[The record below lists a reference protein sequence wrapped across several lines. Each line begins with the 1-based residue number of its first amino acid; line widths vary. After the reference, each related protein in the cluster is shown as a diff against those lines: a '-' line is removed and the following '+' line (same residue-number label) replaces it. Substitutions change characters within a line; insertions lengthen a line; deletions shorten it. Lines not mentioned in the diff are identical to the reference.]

1 MADDIDPGEVELK
14 KRHVEESKPL
24 VSGLRRLLTALL
36 VTATLGG
43 FAAVIWYAYNTGI
56 QEGSE
61 FAAPVLKPNG
71 PSKVAPMNP
80 GGQRIADQDKLVY
93 GKIDKSTEGR
103 KVERLLPPLE
113 QPLPASIVLKQPPVP
128 ERKLK
133 VPKAPP
139 TSELQAPGI
148 RTPTTAKKPEIK
160 RANEAPA
167 VRASTVNVPKSQN
180 ETSPTKVTAKPP
192 PKPSQIAAKPDPS
205 KGYRI
210 QIGSF
215 RSEAAAKTAWEK
227 RRKQHGV
234 LLRKLTLLVKRV
246 DLNKRGVYYRVQAGP
261 LRNRAAA
268 NRVCDVLKQKKI
280 GCLVIRP

>member
-14 KRHVEESKPL
+14 KRHAEESKPL

-36 VTATLGG
+36 ATATLGG

-61 FAAPVLKPNG
+61 FAAPVLKSDG

-128 ERKLK
+128 ERKLE

-139 TSELQAPGI
+139 TSELKARGKQ
-148 RTPTTAKKPEIK
+148 TPTTTKKPEID
-160 RANEAPA
+160 RENQSSAVGAPI
-167 VRASTVNVPKSQN
+167 VNVPKSQKV
-180 ETSPTKVTAKPP
+180 TSPTKVPAKPL
-192 PKPSQIAAKPDPS
+192 PKTSQTAAKLDPS
-205 KGYRI
+205 KGFRI

-227 RRKQHGV
+227 RRKQHGK
-234 LLRKLTLLVKRV
+234 LLRKLALLVKRV
-246 DLNKRGVYYRVQAGP
+246 DLNKRGVYFRVQAGP

-268 NRVCDVLKQKKI
+268 NRVCDALKQKKI